1 MDIIKKS
8 LVVFIIIVIT
18 WVLLSYM
25 FFPIKLSAS
34 PEIYFV
40 ETMTHMIP
48 LKLAITTLF
57 SLVGVFIY
65 EQRTKETKTK

>member
-1 MDIIKKS
+1 MDKVKKS
-8 LVVFIIIVIT
+8 LVALITIVVT

-34 PEIYFV
+34 PEVYFA

-57 SLVGVFIY
+57 TLLSVFIY
-65 EQRTKETKTK
+65 EQKTKKSKN